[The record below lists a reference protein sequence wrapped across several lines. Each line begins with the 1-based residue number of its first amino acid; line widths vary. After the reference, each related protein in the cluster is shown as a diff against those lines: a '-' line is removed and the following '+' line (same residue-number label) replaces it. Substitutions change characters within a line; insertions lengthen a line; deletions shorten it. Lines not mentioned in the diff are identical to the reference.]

1 MDRMRTALI
10 ATAAFL
16 ALLSNAVHAPARAGD
31 SPLGDL
37 RPKPAEAPKP
47 ASTGPDSTSE
57 TFGDW
62 SIICAAP
69 SAGASDRTCEVDS
82 TLTVRGQSAPF
93 ARIAFLRVAKDKP
106 TRIVALVPV
115 NVSTAAGVKIEA
127 DPGKSEISLPFKS
140 CVPAACVAEAELS
153 KDQLQGFRGASKA
166 GQITLVDAAGK
177 SAALQFSLR
186 GLDQALDAFFK
197 QQEK

>member
-1 MDRMRTALI
+1 MRTALI
-10 ATAAFL
+10 ATAAVAVFF
-16 ALLSNAVHAPARAGD
+16 SVAVHSPARATE

-37 RPKPAEAPKP
+37 KPKPAEAPKT
-47 ASTGPDSTSE
+47 ASTGPDSTTE

-69 SAGASDRTCEVDS
+69 SAGAGDRTCEVDS

-93 ARIAFLRVAKDKP
+93 ARIAFTRAAKDKP
-106 TRIVALVPV
+106 AHIIALVPV
-115 NVSTAAGVKIEA
+115 NVSTASGVKIEA
-127 DPGKSEISLPFKS
+127 DPGKSEVNLPFKS
-140 CVPAACVAEAELS
+140 CVPAACVAEAELT
-153 KDQLQGFRGASKA
+153 KDQLQGFRGATKA

>member
-1 MDRMRTALI
+1 MRTALI
-10 ATAAFL
+10 ATAAVL
-16 ALLSNAVHAPARAGD
+16 ALLSNAAQAQVRALESAP
-31 SPLGDL
+31 GDL
-37 RPKPAEAPKP
+37 RQKPAEAPKT
-47 ASTGPDSTSE
+47 ASTGPDSTTE

-93 ARIAFLRVAKDKP
+93 ARIAFTRAAKDKP
-106 TRIVALVPV
+106 AHIIALVPV
-115 NVSTAAGVKIEA
+115 NVSTASGVKIEA
-127 DPGKSEISLPFKS
+127 DPGKSEVNLPFKS
-140 CVPAACVAEAELS
+140 CVPAACVAEAELT
-153 KDQLQGFRGASKA
+153 KDQLQDFRGASKA